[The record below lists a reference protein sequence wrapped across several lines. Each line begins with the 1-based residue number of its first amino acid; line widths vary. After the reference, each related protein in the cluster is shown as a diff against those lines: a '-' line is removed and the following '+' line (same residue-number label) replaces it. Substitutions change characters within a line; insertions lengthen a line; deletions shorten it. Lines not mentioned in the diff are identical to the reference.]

1 MLPWKRAP
9 SLIRSRLWDP
19 VAQTGR
25 ACCLG
30 RLLALNLRRAEA
42 QAL

>member
-9 SLIRSRLWDP
+9 SRRPENWGDEEM
-19 VAQTGR
+19 
-25 ACCLG
+25 LG

-42 QAL
+42 RAL